1 MVCFGS
7 HMHLQPRLVK
17 HRADSDAKIRE
28 AMQSVHQLQG
38 GGGVEPARRLVE
50 EDEGRV
56 RHQLQPDVDTLA
68 LATGEAAARGVADDC
83 VPLRGGVAA
92 VSSNSTR
99 QPAAEAANNR
109 RTAVSR
115 RDRWII
121 WLTTA
126 TRIA

>member
-1 MVCFGS
+1 MGKLEDLQGEGGGGGGRGGRPGWEAARHGRRENTMVCFGS

-38 GGGVEPARRLVE
+38 GGGVEPARWLVE

-68 LATGEAAARGVADDC
+68 LAAGEAAARGVADDC

-92 VSSNSTR
+92 SSR
-99 QPAAEAANNR
+99 E
-109 RTAVSR
+109 
-115 RDRWII
+115 
-121 WLTTA
+121 
-126 TRIA
+126 